1 MDSSLMAKGMVLGL
15 RSLGVQIDKLTED
28 ENGTILYFSVPKSSH
43 NRNAHG
49 EEMAGSV
56 LAKRVK
62 ETFTMMGVT
71 FSICKYKI
79 RDEDWTIEK
88 DNAVFKRR

>member
-1 MDSSLMAKGMVLGL
+1 MNNNLMTKGIVLGL

-28 ENGTILYFSVPKSSH
+28 ENGMILYFSVPKTSH
-43 NRNAHG
+43 SRNVHG
-49 EEMAGSV
+49 QEMAGNV

-62 ETFTMMGVT
+62 ETLTMIGVT

-88 DNAVFKRR
+88 ENEIFKR